1 MKRRVLEDEGTK
13 EKVDER
19 AVARG
24 PASPAFVVELMTGI
38 KESEDYRD
46 LCSPSVPHPSI
57 PGVLW
62 ESDSI
67 RPKIS

>member
-1 MKRRVLEDEGTK
+1 MKRRVLGEEGTK
-13 EKVDER
+13 QKVDER
-19 AVARG
+19 AVATG

-46 LCSPSVPHPSI
+46 LCCPSMLHPSI

-67 RPKIS
+67 